1 VFAKMLETNLT
12 EAKTGRMI
20 INDIGSKGMKELL
33 NYMYTGSLK
42 TDISLMQVDIIAE
55 LLDASEKV

>member
-1 VFAKMLETNLT
+1 MT
-12 EAKTGRMI
+12 EVKAGRMI

-33 NYMYTGSLK
+33 NYTGSLK
-42 TDISLMQVDIIAE
+42 TDISLMEVDIIAE

>member
-1 VFAKMLETNLT
+1 VFAKMLETNMT
-12 EAKTGRMI
+12 EVKTGRMI

>member
-1 VFAKMLETNLT
+1 MLETNMT
-12 EAKTGRMI
+12 EVKTGRMI
-20 INDIGSKGMKELL
+20 IDDIGSKGMKELL